1 MLSIGLFPAI
11 ALIAGAT
18 TSLALAIEPHW
29 WLWLVL
35 FACPCAAALAWLGH
49 ARRVTTIA
57 LALGFW
63 AVGAL
68 MTADA
73 QQRALQTSLR
83 SALDREFGGFLVGAA
98 AQEGAHPPLDARAVL
113 IEDAV
118 VRDTYVSL
126 RARLIA
132 IRVRNEWRR
141 VDGAVIVNVGGDI
154 SLSRAS
160 EWSGGR
166 TITAPMTFRR
176 PARFLNDGVPD
187 FERDLALDGITL
199 LASVKSGL
207 LVEVAARG
215 GAVAE
220 CAAQVRAFVRRA
232 LTRWVTPHDRV
243 SGAIATAVLIGDRG
257 GLPDDTRDRLQA
269 AGTYHV
275 IAISGGNI
283 AILAACV
290 TGLLAAIGLRGRR
303 ASLPAMAMLTAYALV
318 ATSGPSVW
326 RATLMALLYFGA
338 RALDHRVPV
347 WHATAVAAALMVV
360 VRPLDVR
367 DPGFVLTFGA
377 TTALIEG
384 GRRGLALTSRHRVLA
399 WLMASI
405 SSSLAVEVALLPMSA
420 EMFSRVTSAG
430 LVLNLLAVPLT
441 VVIQVAALAAVVLD
455 HVTWLANLVG
465 WIASASAV
473 ALVRSADL
481 VTIAPWLSARVPS
494 PGIAVIVAYYA
505 TLMAVLTMPRL
516 RLVATLALIALMV
529 VIGAGITVD
538 RQSRERP
545 ATLRLTMIDVGQGEA
560 MLLETPT
567 DETIVIDTGGSPFG
581 GGVDIGQRVL
591 APALWARGVRSL
603 DALLVTHGDPDHI
616 GGALAVVDDFSP
628 ARIWEGIR
636 VPMHQPSEVLAEA
649 ASRRH
654 IDVSGLRAGQDLQMG
669 EVRIRVLNPP
679 APDWG
684 RRRVRNDDSVVLEV
698 VYRDV
703 ALLLTGDIGA
713 EVERAVIPL
722 LTPARVR
729 ILKVAHHGS
738 RTSTSQQ
745 LLDAW
750 PPTVALISAGRGNR
764 FGHPTTEVLQRL
776 ERLGATVFR
785 TDRDGEITL
794 ETDGHAITPQTF
806 VERRGSPGLIVQAR
820 PTLRAKS
827 PP

>member
-1 MLSIGLFPAI
+1 MLSVGLFPAI

-18 TSLALAIEPHW
+18 TSLALATGPHG

-35 FACPCAAALAWLGH
+35 SACPCAAASAWLGH

-63 AVGAL
+63 SAGAL

-83 SALDREFGGFLVGAA
+83 STLDREFGGFVVGAA
-98 AQEGAHPPLDARAVL
+98 RQEGAHPPLDAQAML

-132 IRVRNEWRR
+132 IRIRNEWRQ
-141 VDGAVIVNVGGDI
+141 VDGAVIVSVGGDI
-154 SLSRAS
+154 SLSRVS

-176 PARFLNDGVPD
+176 PGRFLNDGVPD

-207 LVEVAARG
+207 LVEVVERG
-215 GAVAE
+215 SAVTE
-220 CAAQVRAFVRRA
+220 CAAQVRAYVRSA
-232 LTRWVTPHDRV
+232 MARWVTPHDRV

-303 ASLPAMAMLTAYALV
+303 ASLPAMAMLTAYAFV

-338 RALDHRVPV
+338 RTLDHRVPV
-347 WHATAVAAALMVV
+347 WHATAVAAAFMVV

-377 TTALIEG
+377 TAALIEG
-384 GRRGLALTSRHRVLA
+384 ARRGLALTSRHRVLT
-399 WLMASI
+399 WLIASI
-405 SSSLAVEVALLPMSA
+405 SSSLAVEVALLPVSA

-430 LVLNLLAVPLT
+430 IVLNLLAVPLT
-441 VVIQVAALAAVVLD
+441 VVIQVAALAAVVFD
-455 HVTWLANLVG
+455 HVTWLAGLAG

-481 VTIAPWLSARVPS
+481 VTVAPWLSARVPS
-494 PGIAVIVAYYA
+494 PGVVVIVAYYA
-505 TLMAVLTMPRL
+505 TLIAVLTIPRL
-516 RLVATLALIALMV
+516 RLVATLALMALMV
-529 VIGAGITVD
+529 VIGGGITVD
-538 RQSRERP
+538 RHRRQERP

-567 DETIVIDTGGSPFG
+567 HETIVIDTGGSPFG

-616 GGALAVVDDFSP
+616 GGAVAIVDDFNP

-636 VPMHQPSEVLAEA
+636 VPVHQPSEMLAEA

-654 IDVSGLRAGQDLQMG
+654 IDVSELRAGAELRMG
-669 EVRIRVLNPP
+669 DVRMRVLNPP
-679 APDWG
+679 APDWE

-698 VYRDV
+698 IYRGV
-703 ALLLTGDIGA
+703 ALLLTGDVGA
-713 EVERAVIPL
+713 EVERTLVPL

-745 LLDAW
+745 LLEAW
-750 PPTVALISAGRGNR
+750 PPSLALISAGRGNR
-764 FGHPTTEVLQRL
+764 FGHPTPEVLRRL
-776 ERLGATVFR
+776 EQSGAKVFR

-794 ETDGHAITPQTF
+794 ATDGYSVRVATYMGHEEHE
-806 VERRGSPGLIVQAR
+806 V
-820 PTLRAKS
+820 K
-827 PP
+827 

>member
-1 MLSIGLFPAI
+1 MLSIGLLPAI
-11 ALIAGAT
+11 AIIAGAT
-18 TSLALAIEPHW
+18 TSLVWAPESRL
-29 WLWLVL
+29 WLWMLL
-35 FACPCAAALAWLGH
+35 ALSAAAIPAWVMH
-49 ARRVTTIA
+49 ARRFTTIA
-57 LALGFW
+57 VVVGFW
-63 AVGAL
+63 AAGAVL
-68 MTADA
+68 TADA
-73 QQRALQTSLR
+73 QQRALHTSLR

-98 AQEGAHPPLDARAVL
+98 GQEGAHPPIDAKAVL

-118 VRDTYVSL
+118 VRDAYASL
-126 RARLIA
+126 RARLTA
-132 IRVRNEWRR
+132 IRTQGEWRP
-141 VDGAVIVNVGGDI
+141 VDGAVIVSVGGDL
-154 SLSRAS
+154 SLSRVS

-207 LVEVAARG
+207 LVEVIARG
-215 GAVAE
+215 SAVAE
-220 CAAQVRAFVRRA
+220 GAAQVRAYVRGA
-232 LTRWVTPHDRV
+232 MARWVTPHDRI

-257 GLPDDTRDRLQA
+257 GLPDETRDQLQA

-290 TGLLAAIGLRGRR
+290 TGLLAAFGLRGRR
-303 ASLPAMAMLTAYALV
+303 ASLPAMAMLTAYAFV

-384 GRRGLALTSRHRVLA
+384 ARRGLALTSRHRVLA
-399 WLMASI
+399 WFIASI
-405 SSSLAVEVALLPMSA
+405 SSSLAVEVALLPVSA

-441 VVIQVAALAAVVLD
+441 VVIQVAALAAAAFD
-455 HVTWLANLVG
+455 RVTWLASLVG
-465 WIASASAV
+465 CIASASAV

-481 VTIAPWLSARVPS
+481 VTIAPWLSARVPP
-494 PGIAVIVAYYA
+494 PGVAVIVAYYG
-505 TLMAVLTMPRL
+505 TLITVLTIPRL
-516 RLVATLALIALMV
+516 RPIATLVLVALAGV
-529 VIGAGITVD
+529 VAAGITID
-538 RQSRERP
+538 RPSRQERP
-545 ATLRLTMIDVGQGEA
+545 AVLRLTMIDVGQGEA

-567 DETIVIDTGGSPFG
+567 HETMVIDTGGSPFG

-591 APALWARGVRSL
+591 APALWARGVRSI

-616 GGALAVVDDFSP
+616 GGAAAIVDDFNP
-628 ARIWEGIR
+628 TRIWEGIH
-636 VPMHQPSEVLAEA
+636 VPMHLPTEMLMNA
-649 ASRRH
+649 AVRRH
-654 IDVSGLRAGQDLQMG
+654 IDVRALREGERLQMG
-669 EVRIRVLNPP
+669 EARIRVLNPP
-679 APDWG
+679 SPDWE

-698 VYRDV
+698 LYRDA

-722 LTPARVR
+722 LTPARLR

-745 LLDAW
+745 LLDACGRW
-750 PPTVALISAGRGNR
+750 DNDTDFGPTRSTR
-764 FGHPTTEVLQRL
+764 F
-776 ERLGATVFR
+776 ATR
-785 TDRDGEITL
+785 T
-794 ETDGHAITPQTF
+794 
-806 VERRGSPGLIVQAR
+806 SW
-820 PTLRAKS
+820 
-827 PP
+827 